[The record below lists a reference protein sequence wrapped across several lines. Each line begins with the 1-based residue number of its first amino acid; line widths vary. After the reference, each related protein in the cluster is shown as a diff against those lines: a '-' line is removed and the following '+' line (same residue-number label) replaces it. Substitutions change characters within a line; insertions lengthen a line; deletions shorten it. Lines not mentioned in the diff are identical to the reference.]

1 MAFVHPSSCECSKSE
16 LDLFSLPPTQ
26 TGIEKS
32 QWVEH
37 RPLTTL
43 TDDGPIEFHISGSGE
58 EYVDLSETYL
68 MVTATIKQT
77 DGTNLQATET
87 EIGPVNYWLHSL
99 FSQID
104 LSLNERLVTSSTNTY
119 PYRAYLETL
128 LSYGPAAKS
137 SHLTS
142 ALWYKDTHSFMEDA
156 EHNDGLKLRRKW
168 ITGSNLVTMIG
179 KPHLDLFFQDRLMLN
194 GLDMRMRLV
203 RSKDT
208 FSVMGNGKVKIKDV
222 CLYVRKVKLHPTVQ
236 LGHLKALERATAKY
250 PIRRVETKVFS
261 VPQGNMSVS
270 QENVFLGQLPKRIVI
285 GCVKNSTFNG
295 QASKNPFNFEHF
307 NLDFLA
313 LYVDGMQV
321 PTKPLKPKLES
332 NEDVLSYASLF
343 MGTGQM
349 GRDDGNNISR
359 EEYANGYTLFAFDL
373 TPDLD
378 DSGHFHLV
386 KTGNLR
392 LELHFQR
399 PLEETINVIV
409 YGEFDNVIEVDRAR
423 NVLFDYST

>member
-16 LDLFSLPPTQ
+16 LDLFSIPPTQ
-26 TGIEKS
+26 TGIEKG

-43 TDDGPIEFHISGSGE
+43 TDDGPIEFNISGSGE

-68 MVTATIKQT
+68 MVTATIKKP
-77 DGTNLQATET
+77 DGTSLTNEDT

-99 FSQID
+99 FSQVD
-104 LSLNERLVTSSTNTY
+104 FSVNERLVTPSTNTY
-119 PYRAYLETL
+119 PYRAYVESL
-128 LSYGPAAKS
+128 LSFGPGAKK

-156 EHNDGLKLRRKW
+156 GHNDGLRNRRKW
-168 ITGSNLVTMIG
+168 ITGSKMVTMIG
-179 KPHLDLFFQDRLMLN
+179 RPHLDLFFQDRLMLN
-194 GLDMRMRLV
+194 GLDMRMRLI
-203 RSKDT
+203 RSKDA
-208 FSVMGNGKVKIKDV
+208 FSVMGEGKVKIKDV
-222 CLYVRKVKLHPTVQ
+222 CLLVRKVKLHPSVQ

-261 VPQGNMSVS
+261 GPQGHMSVS
-270 QENVFLGQLPKRIVI
+270 QENVFLGQLPKRIVL
-285 GCVKNSTFNG
+285 GLVKNSTFNG
-295 QASKNPFNFEHF
+295 NAAENPYNFKHF
-307 NLDFLA
+307 GLDFLA

-321 PTKPLKPKLES
+321 PTKPLKPLLEY

-349 GRDDGNNISR
+349 GRDDGNDISR
-359 EEYANGYTLFAFDL
+359 EEYAHGYTLFAFDL

-392 LELHFQR
+392 LELHFKQA
-399 PLEETINVIV
+399 LDETINVIV
-409 YGEFDNVIEVDRAR
+409 YGEFDNVIEIDRAR